1 MAIVKL
7 EKFNLILFKNDVNR
21 LLKDFQKFE
30 EIDFRVTDFELKN
43 YVSKDLENIEN
54 TIIKLESLIKKL
66 RILTPKKST
75 FKTLKEG
82 LYEFS
87 YDELEN
93 YVKKLDI
100 EKTILDISSKFILKD
115 KVLKQNESLKNN
127 ILEYE
132 DWKNLDISFSDLK
145 RLKMVDITIG
155 TLTKKNFE
163 KMLQEIDDTVEVNVI
178 SECKKNINVLIYSS
192 KESNFKEV
200 VKEIN
205 LTKFNLDITEI
216 PVKMIEK
223 LKKNIQEN
231 IKVLEEI
238 DIELKEYALN
248 ISDLEIATEYYR
260 NILLK
265 ENTKEIFKET
275 DKLSIVSAYI
285 PKTRKDELESLL
297 NNLLCKDYYITYEE
311 FDVNDSDIP
320 VKLKNNTIIEPYE
333 MLVGTYSLPKYTEID
348 PTLIVAPFF
357 WLFFGMMMA
366 DVGYGLILSI
376 ATGFALSIFNLNKS
390 NKNMMK
396 FVFMLGISTTL
407 WGLIYGSLFGFDF
420 DNPLHIYS
428 PTVNYQPVMILSFV
442 FGIIHIFLALL
453 TKAYILI
460 RDKKYFDC
468 FSDVFLWM
476 VTLTSTGYYIFA
488 RFGNMSGILVDISK
502 YLMILTML
510 GIVATGGREAK
521 SIGGKIGLGTY
532 ALYGISGY
540 MGDLISYVRLMALG
554 LSGGYIAYSVN
565 TIAQMVGNKGIMII
579 FMVLIMVLGH
589 GFNLFLSALGAYVH
603 TSRLIYVEFFAK
615 FYEGGGKAFNNFKI
629 KEKYINI
636 KNN

>member
-30 EIDFRVTDFELKN
+30 EIDFRVIDFELNN
-43 YVSKDLENIEN
+43 YVSKNIENIEN
-54 TIIKLESLIKKL
+54 IIVKIESLIKKL
-66 RILTPKKST
+66 RILAPKKST
-75 FKTLKEG
+75 FKSLKDG
-82 LYEFS
+82 LLEFS
-87 YDELEN
+87 YDDLEN
-93 YVKKLDI
+93 YVKRLDI
-100 EKTILDISSKFILKD
+100 EKTIDNIISKFTLKET
-115 KVLKQNESLKNN
+115 LLRQNENLKNS
-127 ILEYE
+127 IFEYE
-132 DWKNLDISFSDLK
+132 SWKNLDVTSLDLK
-145 RLKMVDITIG
+145 RLKMVDTTIG
-155 TLTKKNFE
+155 TLSKKNYE
-163 KMLQEIDDTVEVNVI
+163 KMLKEIDDMVEVNVI
-178 SECKKNINVLIYSS
+178 FEGKKDVNVLIYSS
-192 KESNFKEV
+192 KDSNFKDLI
-200 VKEIN
+200 KELN
-205 LTKFNLDITEI
+205 LTKLNLDVTEI
-216 PVKMIEK
+216 PIKMIENLEK
-223 LKKNIQEN
+223 RIVEN
-231 IKVLEEI
+231 IKSIENI
-238 DIELKEYALN
+238 DIELKNFASN
-248 ISDLEIATEYYR
+248 ISDLEIASEYYR

-275 DKLSIVSAYI
+275 DKLSVISAYI
-285 PKTRKDELESLL
+285 PKYRKEELEKIL
-297 NNLLCKDYYITYEE
+297 NDTLSNNYYISYEE

-320 VKLKNNTIIEPYE
+320 VKLKNNSIIEPYE

-366 DVGYGLILSI
+366 DVGYGLLLSI
-376 ATGFALSIFNLNKS
+376 ATGIALTIFKLSKS

-396 FVFMLGISTTL
+396 FVFMLGISTTV
-407 WGLIYGSLFGFDF
+407 WGLIYGSFFGFDF
-420 DNPLHIYS
+420 DNPIHIYS

-453 TKAYILI
+453 TKAYILLK
-460 RDKKYFDC
+460 DKRYFDC
-468 FSDVFLWM
+468 FADVFLWI
-476 VTLTSTGYYIFA
+476 VTLISTGYYVYASFS
-488 RFGNMSGILVDISK
+488 NVSGILVNISM
-502 YLMILTML
+502 YLMIISML
-510 GIVATGGREAK
+510 GIVATGGREAQ

-565 TIAQMVGNKGIMII
+565 TIAQMVGNKGIMIV
-579 FMVLIMVLGH
+579 FMLIIMILGH